1 MLLIYVDQLIDMT
14 TLSRMKSE
22 QVYKLLNN
30 FPYGI
35 IFKFE
40 EELVQWQN
48 NINNLNIATNAN
60 EMSLKKSNVETI
72 AKPHKSSHNLRVD
85 EVLALSTQG
94 SLILDYFKTHN
105 KLNDGIRA
113 TLVDILIAQVLSQQI
128 PMSVSLAES
137 LANQIVAMF
146 KTEVKD
152 TYFMKI
158 GCNKN
163 PKGKLYSK
171 YYNSVRNMKN
181 TGLIPTTIIKN
192 KIINDNQPNQILH
205 HIKEENGK
213 N

>member
-40 EELVQWQN
+40 EELEQWQKNTNILN
-48 NINNLNIATNAN
+48 NCQNTNSN
-60 EMSLKKSNVETI
+60 EMSLNKSNAETLP
-72 AKPHKSSHNLRVD
+72 KPHKSCHNLRVD
-85 EVLALSTQG
+85 EVLTSSTQG

-146 KTEVKD
+146 KTEVKV
-152 TYFMKI
+152 I
-158 GCNKN
+158 
-163 PKGKLYSK
+163 
-171 YYNSVRNMKN
+171 
-181 TGLIPTTIIKN
+181 
-192 KIINDNQPNQILH
+192 
-205 HIKEENGK
+205 
-213 N
+213 